1 MQTPAAPFKWTRQ
14 RERAA
19 LLVAEDKLSDR
30 EIAAEIKAHVVTLER
45 WKQHP
50 DFQARVSEHVAAYRQ
65 AIRQKGIAV
74 VENRVDALNQRWE
87 AMQRIIAARAADPS
101 MAEIPGGSTG
111 LLIRRGK
118 LVKVYEPVKVSLEGH
133 AEGDPCPRCA
143 GEEGLPRLRA
153 ATITKIGS
161 EDAREGLICPI
172 CMERWRETDTLASA
186 KLNEIVYEYELDT
199 GLLKELREHEKQAA
213 QELGQWTERKDITSG
228 DKPLV
233 PLALITL
240 GDLDEGELD
249 RRLADAEAHFTPGGV
264 SSEPGAIRSPGT
276 GSSVVE

>member
-1 MQTPAAPFKWTRQ
+1 MQTPAASFKWTRQ

-30 EIAAEIKAHVVTLER
+30 DIAAEIKAHVVTLER

-65 AIRQKGIAV
+65 AIRQRGIAV
-74 VENRVDALNQRWE
+74 LENRVDALNQRWE
-87 AMQRIIAARAADPS
+87 LLQQVVRERGADPS

-118 LVKVYEPVKVSLEGH
+118 LVKVYEPTKIALEGH
-133 AEGDPCPRCA
+133 SEGDPCPQCA
-143 GEEGLPRLRA
+143 GEEGGLPRLVLGTVTNL
-153 ATITKIGS
+153 ATGNM
-161 EDAREGLICPI
+161 REALICRV
-172 CMERWRETDTLASA
+172 CGEGWRETDTLASA

-213 QELGQWTERKDITSG
+213 QELGQWTERKELSGPDGGPIPVSLAALNEGLEKAYGGSG
-228 DKPLV
+228 DSDSEP
-233 PLALITL
+233 PAA
-240 GDLDEGELD
+240 
-249 RRLADAEAHFTPGGV
+249 ADA
-264 SSEPGAIRSPGT
+264 
-276 GSSVVE
+276 